1 MVRRRCRLV
10 GLILA
15 WGCDKVP
22 HALRVGV
29 GSTAEW
35 LLLVVGAGDGW
46 VRVG

>member
-1 MVRRRCRLV
+1 MPWFW

-15 WGCDKVP
+15 WGCDRFP

-29 GSTAEW
+29 GSTAEEM
-35 LLLVVGAGDGW
+35 LLVVGAGGV